1 MKSIKNNKDIF
12 SQEESGYIKMQDEK
26 SRISK
31 SISVVLATYNGER
44 FIIEQLDSLRK
55 QTLQVD
61 EVLIADDASTDNTVS
76 IIQSYIEKYSLQKTW
91 LLLENKINKG
101 YSQNFIDTIKKAT
114 GKYIFLCD
122 QDDIWVNTK
131 IEIMTE
137 AMEDNANINVLL
149 AECANFSGNYY
160 SNQAV
165 FYQSNN
171 PKDYDMSINY
181 ISYSKTNHIL
191 TGLGCCMCIKNKFF
205 QEIMKYD
212 ISGIGIGHD
221 TFLWG
226 FANFLDSSYKINFCS
241 IYRRCHSANT
251 SWHGVKTL
259 KNRIFTCMERKLYY
273 QSLLRVINS
282 KDFKNNYSNTKDIF
296 LNKSIQCANL
306 RCKFLTDKNIF
317 VWIYYVIFYQKYI
330 SNFKSSFKASFLDLY
345 LVIKKEWG
353 NP

>member
-31 SISVVLATYNGER
+31 SVSVVLATYNGER

-61 EVLIADDASTDNTVS
+61 EVLIADDASTD
-76 IIQSYIEKYSLQKTW
+76 
-91 LLLENKINKG
+91 NKINKG

-205 QEIMKYD
+205 QEIMK
-212 ISGIGIGHD
+212 
-221 TFLWG
+221 
-226 FANFLDSSYKINFCS
+226 
-241 IYRRCHSANT
+241 
-251 SWHGVKTL
+251 
-259 KNRIFTCMERKLYY
+259 
-273 QSLLRVINS
+273 
-282 KDFKNNYSNTKDIF
+282 
-296 LNKSIQCANL
+296 
-306 RCKFLTDKNIF
+306 
-317 VWIYYVIFYQKYI
+317 
-330 SNFKSSFKASFLDLY
+330 
-345 LVIKKEWG
+345 
-353 NP
+353 